1 MIPFLSSIT
10 ALKVVTNSVKHASL
24 LIDHGIDTM
33 ILGGTIKI
41 ATNAVLGINAGEQ
54 LRKLRFNR
62 CFMGMNGAHSEAGFT
77 TPDPE
82 EALIKQIALE
92 HSQQAYVLLDHSK
105 FQQTTFA
112 QVAFIEG
119 ATIITDYCPKLF
131 SEIQSKNNH
140 YGGNTMIY
148 TVTLNPSIDFIVH
161 VDHLEIGTL
170 NRMKQDFKLPG
181 GKGINVSRILKRIG
195 ISSTTLGFVG
205 GFTGRFIE
213 EWLTKEEIN
222 SNFTQV
228 AADTRINIKLKSGE
242 ETEINGL
249 GPVIQEQEIAELK
262 HQLAALS
269 AEDIVILSGSKP
281 AGLPA
286 DFYKE
291 LIKIVKEAGAEFVID
306 TTGAELFDALSD
318 QPLLIKPNNHEL
330 AELYETSFSTIEDIL
345 PYGQRMLKDGAKN
358 VIVSLGGDGAL
369 LFTGNEIYRSNVLK
383 RPLKNSVGAGDS
395 MIAGFIG
402 RYAKTKDVV
411 EAFKWGSLV
420 AVPLRSQ
427 MI

>member
-1 MIPFLSSIT
+1 
-10 ALKVVTNSVKHASL
+10 
-24 LIDHGIDTM
+24 
-33 ILGGTIKI
+33 
-41 ATNAVLGINAGEQ
+41 
-54 LRKLRFNR
+54 
-62 CFMGMNGAHSEAGFT
+62 
-77 TPDPE
+77 
-82 EALIKQIALE
+82 
-92 HSQQAYVLLDHSK
+92 
-105 FQQTTFA
+105 
-112 QVAFIEG
+112 
-119 ATIITDYCPKLF
+119 
-131 SEIQSKNNH
+131 
-140 YGGNTMIY
+140 MIY

-161 VDHLEIGTL
+161 VDHLEIGAL

-195 ISSTTLGFVG
+195 ISSTALGFVG

-249 GPVIQEQEIAELK
+249 GPVISDKEIGELK
-262 HQLAALS
+262 QQLAALS

-286 DFYKE
+286 
-291 LIKIVKEAGAEFVID
+291 VKEAGAEFVID
-306 TTGAELFDALSD
+306 TTGAELFDALTD

-345 PYGQRMLKDGAKN
+345 PYGQKMLKDGAKN

-411 EAFKWGSLV
+411 DAFKWGV
-420 AVPLRSQ
+420 ACGSATAFSDDLAEASFIEELLPEVIIEQVNL
-427 MI
+427 